1 MNVVEL
7 LVPVLALLLPPAAP
21 KFTAELRAADDTVPP
36 GGKTELAITLTVE
49 KGWHIYHP
57 IILDTG
63 APTTVAF
70 EAPPGVTFGELRFP
84 TPELEEEGDAKFL
97 SLTGRVVVLTTIEIT
112 KEAPPSPVKIQTLV
126 HALVCKGLC
135 VPVDATAVLTLKVGP
150 QTAASANADFFKE
163 AHDALPA
170 PLAQAK
176 YIEGSSVA
184 VLRDIVGIDEENEV
198 VLTIKVRKG
207 HHIQDRDPGVEGLIP
222 ARLYIEP
229 LDGLRFDEQKW
240 PAAHVREMEDFGK
253 VREQSGEFKIRAPFT
268 VIDSEF
274 AGGPIA
280 LRVLF
285 TYQCCT
291 DAGTCYPPET
301 ADAVVQFRVHGAT
314 EPPADARPRG
324 TVFAAIFPPGGL
336 PVAATPAP
344 LGTSAT
350 RTQPDA
356 GVLWN
361 LLLGFLGGL
370 ILNVM
375 PCVFPVISI
384 KIIGFVKQAGEDRGR
399 IFRLGLAFCA
409 GIMVWFWVFGILTAR
424 GQIPWQNPWV
434 VISLASI
441 LFLFALNLFGVF
453 EIVLPGTAASTLDAA
468 AGREGYTG
476 AFLKGLLATL
486 MGTACTAPFFA
497 SAATYAATQGQVV
510 ALVVFSGAGLGMA
523 SPYVLLSAYPGWLR
537 FLPKPGAWMVTFKQA
552 MGFVLLG
559 TAVWL
564 LLIIARM
571 LDARGVAWTTA
582 FLTFLGLA
590 AWLVGKIGLNWT
602 TRSRVL
608 AWAHALAIVALGI
621 WFCFFF
627 MYDVQKAAQATPASE
642 GKGIA
647 EAHGPDEVLAAV
659 AASDW
664 NGHIPWQ
671 TWRPGLDEE
680 LARRGYTVY
689 VDFTAGWCVTC
700 LTNKATTLEI
710 DSMRAK
716 MKSLGVIPLEG
727 DYTNPD
733 PEIRSRLL
741 AFGRNSVPL
750 NQIFPAGLPANVIT
764 LPYVLTPG
772 IVTESLDQ
780 AGPSKTRGAPAAT
793 DR

>member
-1 MNVVEL
+1 MNVVAL
-7 LVPVLALLLPPAAP
+7 LVPVLALLQPLAAP
-21 KFTAELRAADDTVPP
+21 KFTAALRAADESVPP
-36 GGKTELAITLTVE
+36 GGKTELAVELTIE

-63 APTTVAF
+63 APTTIAF

-84 TPELEEEGDAKFL
+84 APELEEEGDAKFL
-97 SLTGRVVVLTTIEIT
+97 SLAGRVVVLTTIEIA
-112 KEAPPSPVKIQTLV
+112 KDVPPGPAKVQTLV

-135 VPVDATAVLTLKVGP
+135 VPMDATAALTLKVGP
-150 QTAASANADFFKE
+150 RAAGTAQADFFKE
-163 AHDALPA
+163 TRETLPV
-170 PLAQAK
+170 PLGQAK

-184 VLRDIVGIDEENEV
+184 VSRDPVDIDEENEV

-222 ARLYIEP
+222 TRLYIEP

-240 PAAHVREMEDFGK
+240 PAAHVREMEGFGK

-274 AGGPIA
+274 TGGPVA
-280 LRVLF
+280 LRLLF

-301 ADAVVQFRVHGAT
+301 AEALVRFGVHAAT
-314 EPPADARPRG
+314 EPPSDALPRG
-324 TVFAAIFPPGGL
+324 TLFAAMLPPGTLSAAHPLRTPGT
-336 PVAATPAP
+336 VAQ
-344 LGTSAT
+344 G
-350 RTQPDA
+350 TQPDT
-356 GVLWN
+356 GLLWN

-399 IFRLGLAFCA
+399 ILRLGLAFCA
-409 GIMVWFWVFGILTAR
+409 GIMVWFWVFGILTAY
-424 GQIPWQNPWV
+424 GQVPWQNPWV

-497 SAATYAATQGQVV
+497 SAATYAATQGKVI
-510 ALVVFSGAGLGMA
+510 ALLVFSGAGLGMA

-537 FLPKPGAWMVTFKQA
+537 FLPKPGAWMVTFKQV

-590 AWLVGKIGLNWT
+590 AWLLGQVGLNWT
-602 TRSRVL
+602 TRGRVL
-608 AWAHALAIVALGI
+608 AWVHALAIVALGV

-627 MYDVQKAAQATPASE
+627 MYDVEKAAQAAPA
-642 GKGIA
+642 GGGTGVA

-671 TWRPGLDEE
+671 PWRPGLDEE

-689 VDFTAGWCVTC
+689 VDFTAAWCVTC
-700 LTNKATTLEI
+700 QTNKATSLEI
-710 DSMRAK
+710 DSTRAR
-716 MKSLGVIPLEG
+716 MKSLGVVPLEG
-727 DYTNPD
+727 DYTKKD
-733 PEIRSRLL
+733 AVIAERLL

-750 NQIFPAGLPANVIT
+750 NQIYPAGRPADVIT
-764 LPYVLTPG
+764 LPVFLTPG
-772 IVTESLDQ
+772 IVTENLEQ
-780 AGPSKTRGAPAAT
+780 AGPSKNGNAT
-793 DR
+793 ATLDR